1 MPINARCGWLYQ
13 IFTWWFN
20 PRTNKFEFGPNPC
33 GIWYNSMGDEVRHDV
48 LDEVSCYLLVDKTSD
63 SQCLKDEMTFALL
76 AKVSFHKV
84 AMVDEINNVPK
95 LDVILHGVNIG
106 Q

>member
-1 MPINARCGWLYQ
+1 
-13 IFTWWFN
+13 
-20 PRTNKFEFGPNPC
+20 
-33 GIWYNSMGDEVRHDV
+33 MGDDV
-48 LDEVSCYLLVDKTSD
+48 ERDLLDEVSCDLFVDKTSD
-63 SQCLKDEMTFALL
+63 SQCLKDEMTFAPL
-76 AKVSFHKV
+76 AKVSSHKV